1 MAVPIQHVELVQ
13 CLKALYKSSDYS
25 DFKIICGND
34 VHNVHKA
41 IVCSQSDFFAAA
53 CRFGQ
58 EAANGEIHLQED
70 KPALVKA
77 MIQYLYHLEYDLPD
91 SEDSSEKAGLVFHA
105 KMYSLADKY
114 NIRGM
119 KAFAQDHFRIR
130 AQGNC
135 RAKEFPAAIRIV
147 YKTTVDEDRG
157 LRDVVVDI
165 ISMNMDLLDRLDI
178 KVAVRATAN
187 LAFELLMKSREQ
199 KIEPVRLTGS
209 FGTQGGAG
217 QQGGFRG
224 FGFGNSTLQTA

>member
-1 MAVPIQHVELVQ
+1 MAVSIQQAELVQ
-13 CLKALYKSSDYS
+13 GLKALYKSSDYS

-34 VHNVHKA
+34 VHKVHKA

-58 EAANGEIHLQED
+58 EATNGEIRLQED

-91 SEDSSEKAGLVFHA
+91 FEDSLEEEGLVFHA
-105 KMYSLADKY
+105 EMYSLADKY

-119 KAFAQDHFRIR
+119 KVFAQDHFQNC
-130 AQGNC
+130 AKGNC
-135 RAKEFPAAIRIV
+135 RIREFSTAIRIV

-165 ISMNMDLLDRLDI
+165 ISMNMVLLDRPEI
-178 KVAVRATAN
+178 KEAVKDTAD

-199 KIEPVRLTGS
+199 EIKLAQPLGS
-209 FGTQGGAG
+209 PSGRRRGGWPA
-217 QQGGFRG
+217 RKV
-224 FGFGNSTLQTA
+224 